1 MVYIRSRGR
10 VPRSPRLLF
19 RRLLFRLGSWL
30 IRLSGATA
38 GAETLAFHPYHLGS
52 TTLSQTTAPQLQKAA
67 EDFRAALSGLYP
79 IHATQEVAYT
89 DGGTTIWQG
98 DGYQMTLCKSLTTVG
113 EVHGYM
119 FGPIL
124 KLDYPLA
131 HGNRTEISHVTF
143 YTYESLQS
151 FHKQ

>member
-1 MVYIRSRGR
+1 MIAFPSRGR
-10 VPRSPRLLF
+10 VPRSPCLLF

-38 GAETLAFHPYHLGS
+38 EAETLAFHPYHLGS
-52 TTLSQTTAPQLQKAA
+52 ATLSQATAPQLQKAA
-67 EDFRAALSGLYP
+67 ADFRAALSGLYP
-79 IHATQEVAYT
+79 IHATQTVAFT

-98 DGYQMTLCKSLTTVG
+98 DGYQITLCKSLTTVG

-124 KLDYPLA
+124 KLEYPLA

-143 YTYESLQS
+143 YTYDALQAIL
-151 FHKQ
+151 KK